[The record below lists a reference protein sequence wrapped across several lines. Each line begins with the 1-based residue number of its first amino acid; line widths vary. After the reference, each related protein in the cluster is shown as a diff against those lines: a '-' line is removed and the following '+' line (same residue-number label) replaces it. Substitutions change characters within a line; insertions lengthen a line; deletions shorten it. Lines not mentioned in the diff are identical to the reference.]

1 MGDMKSQKPMSEDE
15 IDKNLVDS
23 FPASDPPSWTVG
35 TDHKAPTREEQG
47 GNRLMRGAFHQLAR
61 FFNGLH
67 WAAGMTTL
75 PETATAK
82 EERSFVLM
90 WLGIVVFVIVFFAGF
105 IYFLTW

>member
-1 MGDMKSQKPMSEDE
+1 MGDMKSQKPMSEE
-15 IDKNLVDS
+15 EVDKNLVDS

-35 TDHKAPTREEQG
+35 TDHKAPTEEK
-47 GNRLMRGAFHQLAR
+47 RSDLPMRGVFHQLAR

-75 PETATAK
+75 PDTATPK
-82 EERSFVLM
+82 EERAFVLM

-105 IYFLTW
+105 IYLLTW

>member
-1 MGDMKSQKPMSEDE
+1 MSDMKSQKPMSEE
-15 IDKNLVDS
+15 EVDKNLVDS

-35 TDHKAPTREEQG
+35 TDHKALNQQEERSDLPMQ
-47 GNRLMRGAFHQLAR
+47 AVFHQLAR

-75 PETATAK
+75 PETATPK
-82 EERSFVLM
+82 EERNFVLM